1 MLLLVKH
8 QKKLLLKMK
17 EKWNIKIQIKV
28 LLRVKF
34 LKMMNL
40 QNYKKKMNLLSLKK
54 ILLYLNILIKKN
66 QYKNKM
72 IWRENV

>member
-17 EKWNIKIQIKV
+17 EKWIIKIQIKV

-40 QNYKKKMNLLSLKK
+40 QNYKKKMNLLLLKK